1 MAEHVHGEMNADV
14 QEHTFEG
21 FVKFVGRTVI
31 VIFAILIFMA
41 LVNG

>member
-1 MAEHVHGEMNADV
+1 MADYTHGEMNTDT

-21 FVKFVGRTVI
+21 FVKFVGRTI
-31 VIFAILIFMA
+31 ILIFTLLIFIA